1 MAELHKLVA
10 TLRTALEAGAHSPP
24 AHDAA
29 EHAPVPLA
37 PDAYRA
43 ELAARF
49 ARELEAVGGRFL
61 GVLTPAEA
69 TARIVALAR
78 EIGPRLVA
86 IGDGVDTTAGTGAIA
101 TALDAAGID
110 VMRTT
115 PTTDT
120 GARAATRDRLSRA
133 EIGIAE
139 ADYAIA
145 STGTL
150 AVLSMPSR
158 PSSLTL
164 LAPASVIFVRIDRIV
179 PDLAA
184 ALEAFGP
191 DTLAAHRM
199 TLITG
204 PSRTAD
210 IEKRIVLGV
219 HGPKSLDVIVVW
231 PHDD

>member
-10 TLRTALEAGAHSPP
+10 TLRTALEAGTSEPARAQEPP
-24 AHDAA
+24 A
-29 EHAPVPLA
+29 EVPLA
-37 PDAYRA
+37 HDAYRA
-43 ELAARF
+43 ELVTRF

-61 GVLTPAEA
+61 GILTLAE
-69 TARIVALAR
+69 TIARLVALAKNAR
-78 EIGPRLVA
+78 MVA
-86 IGDGVDTTAGTGAIA
+86 IGKGVAIDTGAIA
-101 TALDAAGID
+101 AAID
-110 VMRTT
+110 RAGVPIMRTA
-115 PTTDT
+115 PTTDPEAR
-120 GARAATRDRLSRA
+120 GAFRDRLARA
-133 EIGIAE
+133 DMAVAE

-150 AVLSMPSR
+150 AVLTMPSR

-164 LAPASVIFVRIDRIV
+164 LAPASVILVQIGRIV

-184 ALEAFGP
+184 ALEAFST

>member
-1 MAELHKLVA
+1 MAELHKIVA
-10 TLRTALEAGAHSPP
+10 TLKTALEAGAPNPVAHEPPKHSS
-24 AHDAA
+24 
-29 EHAPVPLA
+29 VPLA

-43 ELAARF
+43 ELVARF

-61 GVLTPAEA
+61 GVFTPVEA
-69 TARIVALAR
+69 TARILALAR
-78 EIGPRLVA
+78 ETNPRLVA
-86 IGDGVDTTAGTGAIA
+86 IGDGVAGGGNAIA
-101 TALDAAGID
+101 SALDAAGIA
-110 VMRTT
+110 VMRTA
-115 PTTDT
+115 PTTDPE
-120 GARAATRDRLSRA
+120 ARAAIRDRLSRA
-133 EIGIAE
+133 DIGIAE

-164 LAPASVIFVRIDRIV
+164 LAPTSVIFVQIDRIV
-179 PDLAA
+179 PDLATA
-184 ALEAFGP
+184 IEAFGP
-191 DTLAAHRM
+191 GTLAANRM

-219 HGPKSLDVIVVW
+219 HGPKSLDVLIVW

>member
-10 TLRTALEAGAHSPP
+10 TLKSALEAGAPMP
-24 AHDAA
+24 AQEHPVHAA
-29 EHAPVPLA
+29 VPLA
-37 PDAYRA
+37 TDAFRA
-43 ELAARF
+43 ELVARF

-61 GVLTPAEA
+61 GVFTPAKA
-69 TARIVALAR
+69 TDRIVALAK
-78 EIGPRLVA
+78 ETNPRLVA
-86 IGDGVDTTAGTGAIA
+86 IGDGVATSDADTIAG
-101 TALDAAGID
+101 ALDAAGFAL
-110 VMRTT
+110 MRTA
-115 PTTDT
+115 PTTDSE
-120 GARAATRDRLSRA
+120 ARAAIRDRMARA
-133 EIGIAE
+133 DIGIAE

-150 AVLSMPSR
+150 AVLSMPTR

-164 LAPASVIFVRIDRIV
+164 LPPASVIFVRIDRIV

-184 ALEAFGP
+184 ALDAFGS
-191 DTLAAHRM
+191 DTLAANRM

-219 HGPKSLDVIVVW
+219 HGPKSLDVLVIW

>member
-10 TLRTALEAGAHSPP
+10 TLRTALEADKAASPHAP
-24 AHDAA
+24 A
-29 EHAPVPLA
+29 EHPAMPVAPGGS
-37 PDAYRA
+37 RA

-49 ARELEAVGGRFL
+49 ARELEAVGGRLL
-61 GVLTPAEA
+61 GILTLAEA
-69 TARIVALAR
+69 IDRIVALAR
-78 EIGPRLVA
+78 ETNPRLVA
-86 IGDGVDTTAGTGAIA
+86 IADGAAGDASAIA
-101 TALDAAGID
+101 SALDGAGFA

-115 PTTDT
+115 PAIDD
-120 GARAATRDRLSRA
+120 GARAAIRDRLSRA
-133 EIGIAE
+133 DIGIAE

-150 AVLSMPSR
+150 AVLTTPNG

-164 LAPASVIFVRIDRIV
+164 LPPSSVITVRVDRIV
-179 PDLAA
+179 TDLAA
-184 ALEAFGP
+184 ALEALGP
-191 DTLAAHRM
+191 ETLATHRM

-231 PHDD
+231 PRDD

>member
-10 TLRTALEAGAHSPP
+10 TLKTALEAGAPNP
-24 AHDAA
+24 AAHDAA
-29 EHAPVPLA
+29 KHAAVPLA
-37 PDAYRA
+37 PDGDRA
-43 ELAARF
+43 ELVARF

-61 GVLTPAEA
+61 GTFTPAEA
-69 TARIVALAR
+69 IDRIVALAR
-78 EIGPRLVA
+78 ETNPRLVA
-86 IGDGVDTTAGTGAIA
+86 IGDGVAADAGALA
-101 TALDAAGID
+101 TALEAAGID
-110 VMRTT
+110 VMRTA
-115 PTTDT
+115 PTTDSD
-120 GARAATRDRLSRA
+120 ARAAIRDRFSRA

-164 LAPASVIFVRIDRIV
+164 LAPASVIFVQIDRIV

-219 HGPKSLDVIVVW
+219 HGPKSLDVLVVW

>member
-10 TLRTALEAGAHSPP
+10 TLKTALEAGAPDPTHNHT
-24 AHDAA
+24 AQAA
-29 EHAPVPLA
+29 AVPLA
-37 PDAYRA
+37 AGTDRA
-43 ELAARF
+43 ELVARF

-61 GVLTPAEA
+61 GVFTPAEA
-69 TARIVALAR
+69 TNRIVALAR
-78 EIGPRLVA
+78 ETNPRLVA
-86 IGDGVDTTAGTGAIA
+86 IGDGVASDTNAIA
-101 TALDAAGID
+101 SGLDAAGIA
-110 VMRTT
+110 VMRTV
-115 PTTDT
+115 PTTDPE
-120 GARAATRDRLSRA
+120 ARAAVRDRMSRA

-164 LAPASVIFVRIDRIV
+164 LPPASVIFVQIDRIL

-184 ALEAFGP
+184 AIDAFGA
-191 DTLAAHRM
+191 DTLAANRM

-219 HGPKSLDVIVVW
+219 HGPKSLDVLVIW

>member
-10 TLRTALEAGAHSPP
+10 ALRTALEADTAASP
-24 AHDAA
+24 
-29 EHAPVPLA
+29 HAPAERPAMPVA
-37 PDAYRA
+37 PDGFRA

-49 ARELEAVGGRFL
+49 ARELEAVGGRLL
-61 GVLTPAEA
+61 GILTPAEA
-69 TARIVALAR
+69 IDRIVAIAK
-78 EIGPRLVA
+78 ETNPRLVA
-86 IGDGVDTTAGTGAIA
+86 IADGAAGDCAAIA
-101 TALDAAGID
+101 AALDAAGFA

-115 PTTDT
+115 PTTDD
-120 GARAATRDRLSRA
+120 GARAAIRDRLSRA
-133 EIGIAE
+133 DIGIAE

-150 AVLSMPSR
+150 AVLSTPNR

-164 LAPASVIFVRIDRIV
+164 LPPSSVIIVRVDRIV
-179 PDLAA
+179 TDLAA
-184 ALEAFGP
+184 ALEALGP
-191 DTLAAHRM
+191 ETLATHRM

>member
-1 MAELHKLVA
+1 MAELHKIVA
-10 TLRTALEAGAHSPP
+10 TLKSALEAGAPNP
-24 AHDAA
+24 VQ
-29 EHAPVPLA
+29 EHAGQTAAVPLA
-37 PDAYRA
+37 ADAYRA
-43 ELAARF
+43 ELVARF

-61 GVLTPAEA
+61 GVFTPAEA
-69 TARIVALAR
+69 TAAILTLAK
-78 EIGPRLVA
+78 ETNPRLVA
-86 IGDGVDTTAGTGAIA
+86 IGDGVATDTNAIA
-101 TALDAAGID
+101 SALDAAGIAI
-110 VMRTT
+110 MRTA
-115 PTTDT
+115 PTTDPE
-120 GARAATRDRLSRA
+120 ARAAIRDRMARA
-133 EIGIAE
+133 DIAVAE

-150 AVLSMPSR
+150 AVLSMPTR

-164 LAPASVIFVRIDRIV
+164 LAPASVIFVQIDRIV

-184 ALEAFGP
+184 ALDAFGP
-191 DTLAAHRM
+191 DTLAASRM

-219 HGPKSLDVIVVW
+219 HGPKSLDVLVIW

>member
-10 TLRTALEAGAHSPP
+10 TLKTALEAGAPGPVMDH
-24 AHDAA
+24 HA
-29 EHAPVPLA
+29 EEATAVPLA
-37 PDAYRA
+37 DDAYRA
-43 ELAARF
+43 ELVARF
-49 ARELEAVGGRFL
+49 ARELQAVGGRFL
-61 GVLTPAEA
+61 GIFTPAEA
-69 TARIVALAR
+69 TGAIVALAR
-78 EIGPRLVA
+78 ETNPRLVA
-86 IGDGVDTTAGTGAIA
+86 IGDGVTADAGTIA
-101 TALDAAGID
+101 SALDAAGIA
-110 VMRTT
+110 VMRTA
-115 PTTDT
+115 PTTDPE
-120 GARAATRDRLSRA
+120 ARAAFRDRMSRA

-158 PSSLTL
+158 PGSLTL
-164 LAPASVIFVRIDRIV
+164 VPPTSVIFVRIDRFV

-184 ALEAFGP
+184 ALDAFGP
-191 DTLAAHRM
+191 DTLAANRM

-219 HGPKSLDVIVVW
+219 HGPKTLDVLVIW